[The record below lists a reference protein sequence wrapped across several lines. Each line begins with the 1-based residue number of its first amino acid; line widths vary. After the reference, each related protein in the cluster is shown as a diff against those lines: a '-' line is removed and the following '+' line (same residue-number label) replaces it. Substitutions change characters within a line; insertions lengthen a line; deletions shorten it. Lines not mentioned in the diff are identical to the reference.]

1 MIGRRT
7 LLSGLAAVA
16 LPRAGFAQPVQVQ
29 PGRPAVIGFIGLA
42 SDVGDRST
50 LAAFRRGLAEIGR
63 PEGPL
68 LRIEARHAGGDA
80 SRVGALIREVAAI
93 PVDVFLSPGQ
103 AVSRPL
109 KRATAIPIVAI
120 GLPPEASDPELF
132 ESLAR
137 PGGSL
142 TGFSAFGEE
151 IAAKRA
157 EFLKQAI
164 PDLATIG
171 IVHNATDVTFD
182 AWGKRAEAEVRA
194 RGLKAVRLG
203 LTSPSPAEV
212 EARLRA
218 LAGAGGRALLVVRDF
233 LTTTL
238 REDICRIALELGIAV
253 AAEQR
258 EFAESGALLSY
269 GADVPDVFRRAA
281 VYVDRI
287 LRGERPADL
296 PIQLPAKFDMVL
308 NLRTAKA
315 LGLNIPASL
324 LASADEVIE

>member
-1 MIGRRT
+1 MIGRRAF
-7 LLSGLAAVA
+7 LGGLTGAA
-16 LPRAGFAQPVQVQ
+16 LPRPGHAQPA
-29 PGRPAVIGFIGLA
+29 RPAVIGFIGLA
-42 SDVGDRST
+42 SEAGDRPT
-50 LAAFRRGLAEIGR
+50 LAAFRSGLAAIGR

-80 SRVGALIREVAAI
+80 SRVGALISEVAAI

-109 KRATAIPIVAI
+109 RRATSIPIVAI

-137 PGGSL
+137 PGGTL

-151 IAAKRA
+151 LAAKRA
-157 EFLKQAI
+157 EFLKLAI
-164 PDLATIG
+164 PGLTTVG
-171 IVHNATDVTFD
+171 IIHNATDAAFD

-194 RGLKAVRLG
+194 RGLLPMRLG
-203 LTSPSPAEV
+203 LTSPSPVELREHLRRLAE
-212 EARLRA
+212 AD
-218 LAGAGGRALLVVRDF
+218 GKALLVVRDF

-238 REDICRIALELGIAV
+238 REDICRIALDLGIAV
-253 AAEQR
+253 AAEERQ
-258 EFAESGALLSY
+258 FVNSGAFLSY
-269 GADVPDVFRRAA
+269 GADVPDLFRRAA
-281 VYVDRI
+281 GYVDRI
-287 LRGERPADL
+287 LRGERPGDL

-308 NLRTAKA
+308 NLKTAKA
-315 LGLNIPASL
+315 LGLTAPAAL